1 LDRIF
6 QQLLRS
12 TLNRNGAYIM
22 IKKTIATLIA
32 TATLA
37 TGFAAV
43 PAEARHGRDRGYDQD
58 DGYYNYDNRGYYG
71 DRRDNRN
78 RRCDKGTGGTIIGA
92 VVGGLAGRE
101 IARRGNK
108 TEGAIIGA
116 AVGALGGR
124 AIDKADSN
132 CRRRYR

>member
-1 LDRIF
+1 MM
-6 QQLLRS
+6 
-12 TLNRNGAYIM
+12 T
-22 IKKTIATLIA
+22 KKAIAGLIA

-37 TGFAAV
+37 TGFAAM
-43 PAEARHGRDRGYDQD
+43 PAAAHHGGYGRD

-71 DRRDNRN
+71 DRGYRKQ
-78 RRCDKGTGGTIIGA
+78 RCDRGTGGTVIGA

-101 IARRGNK
+101 VARRGNR

-116 AVGALGGR
+116 AVGALAGR

>member
-1 LDRIF
+1 
-6 QQLLRS
+6 
-12 TLNRNGAYIM
+12 M
-22 IKKTIATLIA
+22 MKKTFATLIA
-32 TATLA
+32 AATLA

-43 PAEARHGRDRGYDQD
+43 PAAARHDRD

-78 RRCDKGTGGTIIGA
+78 YRNTRCDKGTGGTIIGA

>member
-1 LDRIF
+1 
-6 QQLLRS
+6 
-12 TLNRNGAYIM
+12 M
-22 IKKTIATLIA
+22 MKKTFATLIA

-43 PAEARHGRDRGYDQD
+43 PAEARHNRDRDE
-58 DGYYNYDNRGYYG
+58 GYYNYDNRGYYG
-71 DRRDNRN
+71 DRRDDRRDDRYDDRN
-78 RRCDKGTGGTIIGA
+78 YRNDRCDKGTGGTIIGA

-101 IARRGNK
+101 VARRGNK

-116 AVGALGGR
+116 AVGALAGR

>member
-1 LDRIF
+1 MRANLK
-6 QQLLRS
+6 RS
-12 TLNRNGAYIM
+12 GAQIM
-22 IKKTIATLIA
+22 MKKTFAALIA

-43 PAEARHGRDRGYDQD
+43 PAAADHGHDRD
-58 DGYYNYDNRGYYG
+58 DGYYSYDNRGYYG
-71 DRRDNRN
+71 DRRSNRNNRSDNRSYS
-78 RRCDKGTGGTIIGA
+78 RCDKGTGGTVIGA

-101 IARRGNK
+101 VARRGNR

-116 AVGALGGR
+116 AVGALAGR
-124 AIDKADSN
+124 AIDKSDSN

>member
-1 LDRIF
+1 MF
-6 QQLLRS
+6 
-12 TLNRNGAYIM
+12 T
-22 IKKTIATLIA
+22 KKALTALVA

-37 TGFAAV
+37 TGIAAV
-43 PAEARHGRDRGYDQD
+43 PAEAHKGRGYGHSKHYDRYD

-71 DRRDNRN
+71 DDRRYRSQ
-78 RRCDKGTGGTIIGA
+78 RCDKGTGGTVIGA

-101 IARRGNK
+101 VARRGNR

-116 AVGALGGR
+116 AVGALAGR

>member
-1 LDRIF
+1 
-6 QQLLRS
+6 
-12 TLNRNGAYIM
+12 M
-22 IKKTIATLIA
+22 IKKTFAILIA

-43 PAEARHGRDRGYDQD
+43 PAAARHDRDRGYDRD
-58 DGYYNYDNRGYYG
+58 EGYYNYDNRGYYG
-71 DRRDNRN
+71 DRRDDRN
-78 RRCDKGTGGTIIGA
+78 YRSSRCDKGTGGTVIGA

-101 IARRGNK
+101 VARRGNK

-116 AVGALGGR
+116 AVGALAGR

>member
-1 LDRIF
+1 
-6 QQLLRS
+6 
-12 TLNRNGAYIM
+12 M
-22 IKKTIATLIA
+22 MKKTLAALIA

-43 PAEARHGRDRGYDQD
+43 PAAARYDRYDRD

-71 DRRDNRN
+71 DRRSN
-78 RRCDKGTGGTIIGA
+78 RRCDKGTGGTVIGA

-101 IARRGNK
+101 VARRGNK

-116 AVGALGGR
+116 AVGALAGR

>member
-1 LDRIF
+1 
-6 QQLLRS
+6 
-12 TLNRNGAYIM
+12 M
-22 IKKTIATLIA
+22 MKKTFATLIA
-32 TATLA
+32 TATIA

-43 PAEARHGRDRGYDQD
+43 PAAAKHGHDRDNGS
-58 DGYYNYDNRGYYG
+58 YNYDNRGYYG

-78 RRCDKGTGGTIIGA
+78 YRTTRCDKGTGGTIIGA

-108 TEGAIIGA
+108 TEGVIIGA

-132 CRRRYR
+132 CRRRNR

>member
-1 LDRIF
+1 
-6 QQLLRS
+6 
-12 TLNRNGAYIM
+12 M
-22 IKKTIATLIA
+22 ITKKAIAGLVA
-32 TATLA
+32 TATLV

-43 PAEARHGRDRGYDQD
+43 PASARHYDD

-71 DRRDNRN
+71 NRRGYRGS
-78 RRCDKGTGGTIIGA
+78 RCDKGTGGTVIGA

-101 IARRGNK
+101 VARRGNK

-116 AVGALGGR
+116 AVGALAGR

>member
-1 LDRIF
+1 
-6 QQLLRS
+6 
-12 TLNRNGAYIM
+12 M
-22 IKKTIATLIA
+22 IKKTLATLIA
-32 TATLA
+32 SATLI

-43 PAEARHGRDRGYDQD
+43 PAAARHDRD
-58 DGYYNYDNRGYYG
+58 DGYYDYDNRGYYG
-71 DRRDNRN
+71 NRRNS
-78 RRCDKGTGGTIIGA
+78 RCDKGTGGTVIGA

-101 IARRGNK
+101 VAKRRNK

-116 AVGALGGR
+116 AIGALAGR

>member
-1 LDRIF
+1 
-6 QQLLRS
+6 
-12 TLNRNGAYIM
+12 M
-22 IKKTIATLIA
+22 MKKTFAILIA

-43 PAEARHGRDRGYDQD
+43 PAAARHDRD

-71 DRRDNRN
+71 DRRDNRRDDRN
-78 RRCDKGTGGTIIGA
+78 YRSNRCDKGTGGTVIGA

-101 IARRGNK
+101 VARRGNK
-108 TEGAIIGA
+108 TEGVIIGA
-116 AVGALGGR
+116 AIGSLAGR

>member
-1 LDRIF
+1 
-6 QQLLRS
+6 
-12 TLNRNGAYIM
+12 M
-22 IKKTIATLIA
+22 ITKKAIAGLIA

-37 TGFAAV
+37 TSFAAV
-43 PAEARHGRDRGYDQD
+43 PAEAHRGKGYGHQRHYD

-71 DRRDNRN
+71 DRGYRN
-78 RRCDKGTGGTIIGA
+78 QRCDRGTGGTVIGA

-101 IARRGNK
+101 VARRGNK

-116 AVGALGGR
+116 AVGALAGR

>member
-1 LDRIF
+1 VDWGQVPLMQRRKTMTMKKA
-6 QQLLRS
+6 L
-12 TLNRNGAYIM
+12 GALV
-22 IKKTIATLIA
+22 AA
-32 TATLA
+32 ATLA
-37 TGFAAV
+37 TGFAAT
-43 PAEARHGRDRGYDQD
+43 PALAHGYYHGDDD
-58 DGYYNYDNRGYYG
+58 DGYYNYHHRDRYGYRHRGY
-71 DRRDNRN
+71 
-78 RRCDKGTGGTIIGA
+78 RCDRGTGGTIIGG

-116 AVGALGGR
+116 AVGALAGR

>member
-1 LDRIF
+1 
-6 QQLLRS
+6 
-12 TLNRNGAYIM
+12 M
-22 IKKTIATLIA
+22 MKKTFATLIA
-32 TATLA
+32 TATIA
-37 TGFAAV
+37 TGFVAV
-43 PAEARHGRDRGYDQD
+43 PAAARGYDRD

-71 DRRDNRN
+71 DRRDNRRDN
-78 RRCDKGTGGTIIGA
+78 RRNDRNYRNSRCDKGTGGTIIGA

>member
-1 LDRIF
+1 MMKNTF
-6 QQLLRS
+6 
-12 TLNRNGAYIM
+12 
-22 IKKTIATLIA
+22 ATLIA
-32 TATLA
+32 AATLA

-43 PAEARHGRDRGYDQD
+43 PAAARHDRDN
-58 DGYYNYDNRGYYG
+58 GYYNYDNRGYYG
-71 DRRDNRN
+71 DHRDDRRDDRN
-78 RRCDKGTGGTIIGA
+78 YRTTRCDKGTGGTIIGA

>member
-1 LDRIF
+1 
-6 QQLLRS
+6 
-12 TLNRNGAYIM
+12 M
-22 IKKTIATLIA
+22 MKKTFATLIA
-32 TATLA
+32 TAALA

-43 PAEARHGRDRGYDQD
+43 PAAARHDRD

-78 RRCDKGTGGTIIGA
+78 YRNNRCDKGTGGTVIGA

-101 IARRGNK
+101 VARRGNK
-108 TEGAIIGA
+108 TEGVIIGA
-116 AVGALGGR
+116 AIGALAGR

>member
-32 TATLA
+32 AATLA

-58 DGYYNYDNRGYYG
+58 DGYYNYDNR
-71 DRRDNRN
+71 
-78 RRCDKGTGGTIIGA
+78 A